1 MLPFGGV
8 RSHPSSAEHSPT
20 ASSFTQGK
28 SHSPVLTRRV
38 LHWLPHSSFPL
49 ELLSWSQ
56 GFPLL
61 VPRHFSLSQGPLP
74 EPLLPQ
80 GPSCPSSRSVCKR
93 HPSPLLPH
101 PVTCPDPIIRPTAQN
116 HPTG

>member
-28 SHSPVLTRRV
+28 SHSPVLTCRV
-38 LHWLPHSSFPL
+38 LHWLPPSSFPL

-61 VPRHFSLSQGPLP
+61 VP
-74 EPLLPQ
+74 EALLPVP
-80 GPSCPSSRSVCKR
+80 GPSARA
-93 HPSPLLPH
+93 SPPAGALMSLL
-101 PVTCPDPIIRPTAQN
+101 
-116 HPTG
+116 